1 MSKCKTPQDV
11 IDYAKKNGAVALD
24 LRFVDTP
31 GTWQHVSKPIHQ
43 LELDAFKDGYG
54 FDGSSIRGWAVINE
68 SDMLMIPDP
77 TTAIM
82 DPFFKHPTLS
92 MVCDIQD
99 PISRKPYPRDPRYIA
114 KKSIEYL
121 KATGLADTAY
131 FGPEL
136 EFFLFDSASFDQ
148 GMNFS
153 HHKVESN
160 EGLWARGRDCP
171 DNKGYTIRNK
181 QGYFPVPPTDTQ
193 QDIRA
198 EMVIELEKAGIII
211 ETQHHEVAT
220 GGQGE
225 IDMKFT
231 DLLTMADQVMMYKYI
246 LKNVAARHGKTC
258 TFMPKPLFGDNGTGM
273 HTHFSFWKGGQP
285 LFAGDKYAGL
295 SQMAMYAA
303 GGLIHHAHSLLAIT
317 NPTTNSYRRLVPG
330 YEAPVN
336 LMISSRNRSAS
347 LRIPMYSQSPKAKRI
362 EFRCPDPSANAYL
375 VFAAMVC
382 AAVDGIQNKIE
393 PPAPLEKDLYDLEPE
408 EAAKIKSTTGAL
420 NESLDALEKNHDF
433 LVKGGVFTEDWINAY
448 LEYKRKVE
456 FDQVRLRPHPYEFV
470 LYFDC

>member
-1 MSKCKTPQDV
+1 MPKTPKDV
-11 IDYAKKNGAVALD
+11 LQFAKEKGAKHIDLKFID
-24 LRFVDTP
+24 MP

-43 LELDAFKDGYG
+43 LEESSFTDGFG
-54 FDGSSIRGWAVINE
+54 FDGSSIRGWQAINE
-68 SDMLMIPDP
+68 SDMLMVPDP
-77 TTAIM
+77 NSAFI
-82 DPFFKHPTLS
+82 DPFIKSPTLS
-92 MVCDIQD
+92 LTCDIID
-99 PISRKPYPRDPRYIA
+99 PIHRKPYPRDPRYIA
-114 KKSIEYL
+114 RKAVEYL
-121 KATGLADTAY
+121 KASGIGDTAY

-136 EFFLFDSASFDQ
+136 EFFIFDSVSFDQ

-153 HHKVESN
+153 HHKVESS
-160 EGLWARGRDCP
+160 EGLWNRGKDSP
-171 DNKGYTIRNK
+171 DNKGYAIRNK
-181 QGYFPVPPTDTQ
+181 QGYFPVPPSDTQ

-198 EMVIELEKAGIII
+198 EMVEELEKLGVQV

-225 IDMKFT
+225 IDMVFK
-231 DLLTMADQVMMYKYI
+231 DLMTMADQVMIYKYV
-246 LKNVAARHGKTC
+246 LKNVAARHGKTV

-273 HTHFSFWKGGQP
+273 HTHFSFWKEGKP

-295 SQMAMYAA
+295 SQQAMYAA

-347 LRIPMYSQSPKAKRI
+347 LRIPMYSQNPKAKRI
-362 EFRCPDPSANAYL
+362 EFRCPDASSNPYL

-382 AAVDGIQNKIE
+382 AAIDGIQNKIE

-408 EAAKIKSTTGAL
+408 EASKIRSTTGSL
-420 NESLDALEKNHDF
+420 NESLDALEKDHEY
-433 LVKGGVFTEDWINAY
+433 LVKGGVFTRDFLEAY

-456 FDQVRLRPHPYEFV
+456 FDQIRLRPHPYEFV